1 MIIWLTVPLDWGG
14 GRWHYGQ
21 DVHNLPLL
29 SWNLQLNAGK
39 SQWADN
45 DTNNKIVICSMAEK
59 HKDVLRTYP
68 RKPNL
73 VQEEIGS
80 MANSG
85 QGTLS

>member
-1 MIIWLTVPLDWGG
+1 
-14 GRWHYGQ
+14 
-21 DVHNLPLL
+21 
-29 SWNLQLNAGK
+29 
-39 SQWADN
+39 
-45 DTNNKIVICSMAEK
+45 MAEK

-73 VQEEIGS
+73 VQEEIES